1 MAAGEAGG
9 KRERTRAMI
18 LLCSA
23 QQFAKHGYNGVSMDL
38 LAKAAKL
45 TKGALYDHFNG
56 KDDVYVQSTSTYL
69 EAALNKIKP
78 VSEENELSTE
88 EALFSYLGK
97 FLDLIQG
104 DLVLRGLMLRLV
116 TESTSKTVQEI
127 ARKALTE
134 PFNYAV
140 DLLASCR
147 PELDAQEYVYSFYCN
162 AILREDLKNI
172 MGVLSPSKSSHSTV
186 SAVLSHFRK
195 TLA

>member
-1 MAAGEAGG
+1 MAAGEVGG

-45 TKGALYDHFNG
+45 TKGALYDHFKG

-69 EAALNKIKP
+69 ETALKKIKP
-78 VSEENELSTE
+78 VHGEEAASAE

-97 FLDLIQG
+97 FLDIIHS
-104 DLVLRGLMLRLV
+104 DLVLRRLMLRLV
-116 TESTSKTVQEI
+116 TESTSSTVQEI
-127 ARKALTE
+127 ARKALAE
-134 PFNYAV
+134 PFHYTV
-140 DLLASCR
+140 DLLSTYR
-147 PELDAQEYVYSFYCN
+147 PEIDAQECVYSFYCN
-162 AILREDLKNI
+162 AILREDLTSI
-172 MGVLSPSKSSHSTV
+172 MGVLSPNITAQTSPHTL
-186 SAVLSHFRK
+186 LSHFRK